1 MVQFRQDDAR
11 RSGRRRIQ
19 PRAVGISEAEAE
31 AGAVPAA
38 RHEGIGGG
46 RLLRPEDDKC
56 GPPLRVRVRA
66 GVP

>member
-19 PRAVGISEAEAE
+19 PRAVGGEAEAE
-31 AGAVPAA
+31 AGAVPA

-56 GPPLRVRVRA
+56 GPPLRIRVCA